1 LSSILK
7 ALKKIEESAPPEESL
22 NPAQAFN
29 PHTVFRQRQRG
40 RWITSKMLYMGVAA
54 VVVLAAAILIR
65 GWMSGEADPRGDKPA
80 SAAAGSRPAGVD
92 AFRAKLPDGKTA
104 ALSPPV
110 AVPSPFGPAGPV
122 AVPAPP
128 PADAPEVTAA
138 QRPAS
143 TAQSARPAVRAVPKE
158 TPQAPSAE
166 RPPALPQRAA
176 SARETPPTGRPPAAR
191 APEDNL
197 SRLDDS
203 KLKVM
208 AIAWHGQATRRIAV
222 INGHI
227 VKEGES
233 VDGYTITRIRK
244 DDVIVNDG
252 SRSWRV
258 EFALKVQP

>member
-29 PHTVFRQRQRG
+29 PRTVFGQRHGG
-40 RWITSKMLYMGVAA
+40 RWLTSKTIYMGLAA
-54 VVVLAAAILIR
+54 VVVLAAGILIQ
-65 GWMSGEADPRGDKPA
+65 GWMWGEADPRAGKPET
-80 SAAAGSRPAGVD
+80 AAADNAPAGAN
-92 AFRAKLPDGKTA
+92 AFRAKLPAGKTA
-104 ALSPPV
+104 APSPPV
-110 AVPSPFGPAGPV
+110 AAPPPPGQAEPV
-122 AVPAPP
+122 AAPAPI
-128 PADAPEVTAA
+128 PADAPKATAA
-138 QRPAS
+138 QRPAPP
-143 TAQSARPAVRAVPKE
+143 AQAAKPAARALPKE
-158 TPQAPSAE
+158 TPHTPSAE
-166 RPPALPQRAA
+166 RPSALAQRAA
-176 SARETPPTGRPPAAR
+176 PALETPAPNRPPAAR
-191 APEDNL
+191 SPEDNL
-197 SRLDDS
+197 SRLDNS

-233 VDGYTITRIRK
+233 VDGYAITQIRK

>member
-22 NPAQAFN
+22 NPAQALN
-29 PHTVFRQRQRG
+29 PRTVFGQRHRR
-40 RWITSKMLYMGVAA
+40 RWLTSKTICMGLAA
-54 VVVLAAAILIR
+54 VAVLAAGILIR
-65 GWMSGEADPRGDKPA
+65 GWMLAEADPRGGKPVT
-80 SAAAGSRPAGVD
+80 AAADSTPAGAH
-92 AFRAKLPDGKTA
+92 AFRAKLPDRKTA
-104 ALSPPV
+104 APSPPV
-110 AVPSPFGPAGPV
+110 AAPLPPGQAASVAAPAPIPED
-122 AVPAPP
+122 APEAPAAQRLPP
-128 PADAPEVTAA
+128 PAQAA
-138 QRPAS
+138 KPA
-143 TAQSARPAVRAVPKE
+143 ARTLPKE
-158 TPQAPSAE
+158 APHAPSAE
-166 RPPALPQRAA
+166 RPSALAQRVAP
-176 SARETPPTGRPPAAR
+176 ARETAAPNRPPATR
-191 APEDNL
+191 TPEDNL

-208 AIAWHGQATRRIAV
+208 AIAWHGDATRRIAV

-233 VDGYTITRIRK
+233 VDGYAITRIRK